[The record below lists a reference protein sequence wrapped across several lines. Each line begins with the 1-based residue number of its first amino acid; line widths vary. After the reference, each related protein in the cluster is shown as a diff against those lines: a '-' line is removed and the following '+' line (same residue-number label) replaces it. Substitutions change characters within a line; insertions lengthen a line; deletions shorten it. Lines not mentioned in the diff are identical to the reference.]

1 MKLKKTA
8 IAILTGFTLFAL
20 PLVASAAQP
29 IFPNIT
35 GFEVDGSKVTFL
47 TMDGITKSLKV
58 QLATIDDST
67 GKLVKSTL
75 LLTNGFEPPDGNI
88 LIPDNS
94 GHFIDFFDTIVFDE
108 FTLFLFTI
116 NQIIAE
122 KPGDISTSSNGQLL
136 APTGN
141 QAFGPV
147 EFQLIEDVVSNGFRK
162 VILGAAE
169 VKISITSQGKGV
181 LIVNKFQ
188 PLVAFKNNST
198 ASGITTKF
206 YDAKMSMSST
216 PKAFQLFT
224 SAL

>member
-8 IAILTGFTLFAL
+8 IAILTGLTLFAL

-47 TMDGITKSLKV
+47 TMDGITKNLNF
-58 QLATIDDST
+58 QLTTVDDST
-67 GKLVKSTL
+67 GKLIKSAFK
-75 LLTNGFEPPDGNI
+75 LTNGFEPPDGNI

-94 GHFIDFFDTIVFDE
+94 GHFVDLFDTIVFDE

-116 NQIIAE
+116 DQLKSE
-122 KPGDISTSSNGQLL
+122 KPGDITTSSNGQLL

-147 EFQLIEDVVSNGFRK
+147 EFQLIKDVVSNGFTE

-169 VKISITSQGKGV
+169 AKISITSQGKGV
-181 LIVNKFQ
+181 LVVNKFQ
-188 PLVAFKNNST
+188 PFVAFKNTST

-206 YDAKMSMSST
+206 YDAKMSMSAT
-216 PKAFQLFT
+216 PKTFQLFT